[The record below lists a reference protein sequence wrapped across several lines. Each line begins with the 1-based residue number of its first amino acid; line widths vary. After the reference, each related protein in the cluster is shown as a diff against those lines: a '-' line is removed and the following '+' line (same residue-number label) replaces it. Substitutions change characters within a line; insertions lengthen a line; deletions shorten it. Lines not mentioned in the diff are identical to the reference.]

1 MVELSTTPLKV
12 LTYSVTLV
20 FGFILQNPNPKFY
33 LYLFVA
39 LIPWN
44 FFSACLTGGASCVV
58 QQQSLVNKIYFPREV
73 VPIAYVT
80 SSFVNMLYCEIVV
93 FAVCI
98 IAGVH
103 FSIAGLLCLPLVML
117 VEYIFALGIT
127 MIISAID
134 VYFRDL
140 EHILGIVAMAW
151 MFMTPIMY
159 DISMAPA
166 ELMPVF
172 RLKLRY
178 VRVGQRGSDRGPPD
192 LCQGGYQQL
201 RGGRQAE
208 NQAASAPDADIPD
221 HAPFNPQAE
230 HGPQI
235 VPVRQLLRVFDGLR
249 LHADRADR
257 RIGRPEI
264 RLAAGRQDFPL
275 RVFIPACQEEIKSGR
290 LRAAEQ
296 VLLLRRG

>member
-1 MVELSTTPLKV
+1 MIETLKEIWAYRAMIRSLVHKDLRGRYQASVLGFLWTFIVPLCQLLV
-12 LTYSVTLV
+12 YTAV
-20 FGFILQNPNPKFY
+20 FGYILSNGIDKFY

-93 FAVCI
+93 LAVCI
-98 IAGVH
+98 FSGVQ
-103 FSIAGLLCLPLVML
+103 FSAAGLLCLPLVMV

-159 DISMAPA
+159 DLSQVPQ
-166 ELMPVF
+166 ELIPLF
-172 RLKLRY
+172 RLNPMTNIVSAYRDILYAGKVPQL
-178 VRVGQRGSDRGPPD
+178 GSLGIS
-192 LCQGGYQQL
+192 LGIGIVFL
-201 RGGRQAE
+201 VIGFLVFGRMK
-208 NQAASAPDADIPD
+208 
-221 HAPFNPQAE
+221 
-230 HGPQI
+230 
-235 VPVRQLLRVFDGLR
+235 
-249 LHADRADR
+249 R
-257 RIGRPEI
+257 RFSE
-264 RLAAGRQDFPL
+264 
-275 RVFIPACQEEIKSGR
+275 VM
-290 LRAAEQ
+290 
-296 VLLLRRG
+296 

>member
-1 MVELSTTPLKV
+1 MIATLKEIWAYRAMIRSLVHKDLRGRYQASVLGFLWTFIVPLCQLLV
-12 LTYSVTLV
+12 YTAV
-20 FGFILQNPNPKFY
+20 FGYILSNGIDKFY

-93 FAVCI
+93 LAVCI
-98 IAGVH
+98 FSGVQ
-103 FSIAGLLCLPLVML
+103 FSAAGLLCLPLVML

-159 DISMAPA
+159 DLSQVPQN
-166 ELMPVF
+166 LLPLF
-172 RLKLRY
+172 RLNPMTNIVTAYRDILYTGKVPQL
-178 VRVGQRGSDRGPPD
+178 GSLGIS
-192 LCQGGYQQL
+192 LGIGIVFL
-201 RGGRQAE
+201 VIGFLVFGRMK
-208 NQAASAPDADIPD
+208 
-221 HAPFNPQAE
+221 
-230 HGPQI
+230 
-235 VPVRQLLRVFDGLR
+235 
-249 LHADRADR
+249 R
-257 RIGRPEI
+257 RFSE
-264 RLAAGRQDFPL
+264 
-275 RVFIPACQEEIKSGR
+275 VM
-290 LRAAEQ
+290 
-296 VLLLRRG
+296 